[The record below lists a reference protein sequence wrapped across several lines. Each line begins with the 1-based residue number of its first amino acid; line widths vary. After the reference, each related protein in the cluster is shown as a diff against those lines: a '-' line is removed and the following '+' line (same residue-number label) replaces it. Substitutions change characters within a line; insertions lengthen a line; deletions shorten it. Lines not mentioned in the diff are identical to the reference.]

1 MGIFDRFKHKTEA
14 RMLKDELVKMVVGYQ
29 PSFSTYSGG
38 VYEMDLTVSA
48 IDTFARHVSK
58 ANPKIKGKA
67 YEKLSK
73 QWQVRMNDTMTTQQF
88 LYRTATIYKCENNVF
103 ILPIYDAYRA
113 EIVGLY
119 PISSIGSQ
127 IVTVNGEMM
136 LKYKLNSKDYAI
148 PYAEVGHLRNHHYK
162 NELYGDS
169 NYPLNATMELM
180 SVQNQGIVNG
190 VKQSATI
197 RFLGKIANMIKD
209 EDIKTMR
216 TNFREENLSTD
227 NQGGIALYDGRIQE
241 LKQVDSKPFIVD
253 AEQANFIRENVHNYF
268 GTNTDIMQNKFNEDT
283 WGSYYE
289 GELEPFLIQLSQ
301 VITSLLFSN
310 KELAYENYVIFESTR
325 LQHANTATKL
335 SLITQ
340 LFDRGFIS
348 HNQGLEILNL
358 PPIPEG
364 DKRYIRLEY
373 ADVDNLGKVQIG
385 EEEKNEEV

>member
-1 MGIFDRFKHKTEA
+1 MGIFDRFRQKPEV

-48 IDTFARHVSK
+48 IDTFARHISK

-67 YEKLSK
+67 YTNLSK

-88 LYRTATIYKCENNVF
+88 QYRLATIFKCENNAF
-103 ILPIYDAYRA
+103 IIPIYDAYRA
-113 EIVGLY
+113 TIVGLY
-119 PISSIGSQ
+119 PVSTIGSE
-127 IVTVNGEMM
+127 IKAINGELM
-136 LKYKLNSKDYAI
+136 LKYKLNQKDYAI
-148 PYAEVGHLRNHHYK
+148 PYAEVGHMRSHHYK

-180 SVQNQGIVNG
+180 SVQNQGIING

-197 RFLGKIANMIKD
+197 RFIGKIANMIKD
-209 EDIKTMR
+209 DDIDKMR
-216 TNFREENLSTD
+216 TNFRDSNLTSE
-227 NQGGIALYDGRIQE
+227 NQGGIALYDGRIND

-253 AEQANFIRENVHNYF
+253 AEQAAFIRENVHNYF

-289 GELEPFLIQLSQ
+289 GELEPFLIQESQ
-301 VITSLLFSN
+301 VITSMLFSG
-310 KELAYENYVIFESTR
+310 KELAYDNYVVFEATR

-358 PPIPEG
+358 PPIPDG
-364 DKRYIRLEY
+364 DKRFIRLEY

-385 EEEKNEEV
+385 EEDKNEKV